1 MAQKYFD
8 LGMKGEEVKRRL
20 ELLNGVDNVLSES
33 DLKEILSYIDSGE
46 ITIDNINDYINKTKG

>member
-1 MAQKYFD
+1 
-8 LGMKGEEVKRRL
+8 MKGEEVKRRL